1 MSTTPV
7 IYYGGNAEEPYIT
20 SNAVG
25 DRTYHVPPGYPDLV
39 PLLQAQAAA
48 YFWATVHQLNGT
60 DDNVDLETVNAW
72 RASNPP
78 FK

>member
-1 MSTTPV
+1 MSTPV
-7 IYYGGNAEEPYIT
+7 IYYGEDAEEPYIA
-20 SNAVG
+20 SNSVG
-25 DRTYHVPPGYPDLV
+25 DVVYHVPAGYPDLV
-39 PLLQAQAAA
+39 PILQEQAGA

-72 RASNPP
+72 RESNPQ